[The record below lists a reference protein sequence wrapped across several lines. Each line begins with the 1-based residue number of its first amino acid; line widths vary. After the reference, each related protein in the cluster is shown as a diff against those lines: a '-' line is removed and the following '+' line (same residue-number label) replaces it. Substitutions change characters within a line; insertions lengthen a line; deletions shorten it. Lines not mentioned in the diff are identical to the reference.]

1 MLFTN
6 RLAQLVSPRK
16 FEFVESQIDSIEE
29 DDVLIEV
36 ISCGICSS
44 EMPIYTGDL
53 IGTPGVSFR
62 YKEYPAKLGHEVVGR
77 VVDIGSK
84 VTRFKISDIVTGL
97 TYSGAGFAKFFVE
110 KESMLHSINGF
121 EQPEYI
127 LGEPLM
133 ATVNILNNINFEF
146 GDSVSVIGEG
156 CMSLLLISALRHYP
170 LDKVF
175 IFGHHEFKLDI
186 IRSFGF
192 EHVVNSK
199 KQDPWQYVMDHTDG
213 LGVNVSIEYAGN
225 TDALRLAASITKA
238 KVRSKLVL
246 ASSYD
251 NSMPFTI
258 CNYLQNRAPVII
270 PAYPNQSKDKFKD
283 LSLGIWAY
291 EKKII
296 EIKPLITHEFSLD
309 SLGDAYSYITD
320 NRDKYIKG
328 IVRV

>member
-1 MLFTN
+1 
-6 RLAQLVSPRK
+6 
-16 FEFVESQIDSIEE
+16 
-29 DDVLIEV
+29 
-36 ISCGICSS
+36 
-44 EMPIYTGDL
+44 
-53 IGTPGVSFR
+53 
-62 YKEYPAKLGHEVVGR
+62 
-77 VVDIGSK
+77 
-84 VTRFKISDIVTGL
+84 
-97 TYSGAGFAKFFVE
+97 
-110 KESMLHSINGF
+110 
-121 EQPEYI
+121 
-127 LGEPLM
+127 M

-146 GDSVSVIGEG
+146 GESVSVIGDG
-156 CMSLLLISALRHYP
+156 FMSLLLISALRHYP

-246 ASSYD
+246 ASAYD

-258 CNYLQNRAPVII
+258 GNYLQNRAPVII